1 MERLNDEL
9 ERIMFDG
16 VRFDDELERASNAV
30 ERVDVN

>member
-1 MERLNDEL
+1 L